1 MQIKNDGLIF
11 KISSITYVTLTV
23 IHFILSHGYWSVVS
37 WVFLIVT
44 CLMVLIF
51 NLPISQK
58 NHLKFLYLF
67 IAHFILYSLLILISF
82 IDYPIPFYN
91 TAQIVFTIGLNIFWL
106 MSYLYLMYHKDQED
120 AMIVF
125 LIVSLILIIFRF
137 FSNSMRLI
145 SVVRGYLT
153 VSLSNFYMVV
163 LIMITVLMTLSFFIS
178 LFLYLDRVTKE
189 INVEFP
195 IKIKKHE

>member
-1 MQIKNDGLIF
+1 MQIKNEGLIF
-11 KISSITYVTLTV
+11 KISSITFITLT
-23 IHFILSHGYWSVVS
+23 ITHFILSHGYLSIVS
-37 WVFLIVT
+37 WVFLVVT
-44 CLMVLIF
+44 SLMVLIF

-58 NHLKFLYLF
+58 NHLKFIYLL

-91 TAQIVFTIGLNIFWL
+91 TAQIVFTIGLNVFWL
-106 MSYLYLMYHKDQED
+106 LIYLYLMYHRDQDD
-120 AMIVF
+120 AIIVF

-153 VSLSNFYMVV
+153 VSLSNFYMIV
-163 LIMITVLMTLSFFIS
+163 LIIITVLMTLSFFIS

-189 INVEFP
+189 MKVEFP
-195 IKIKKHE
+195 IKLRKHE